1 MSFLTGSVVENIYA
15 STAAGATLS
24 TFTTEAQLNTTG
36 TMGVLPHLVP
46 DFWLPRPGDVGRAI
60 KVVAR
65 GVLSTTSSAPTY
77 NFILRGGAAGNITT
91 NPLFAS
97 TGTFTPAVSL
107 TNVAWQWEIDL
118 VLSAIGAA
126 GANSTLRGEGLM
138 VVGGIAASAWPV
150 WGGGSSPG
158 TVATLDTSIA
168 NYLNFNVACGTSNA
182 SNAVTLNQ
190 LLVYGLN

>member
-1 MSFLTGSVVENIYA
+1 MSFLTGSVTELLYA

-24 TFTTEAQLNTTG
+24 TFTTEAQLNTTA
-36 TMGVLPHLVP
+36 TMGVQYHLPP
-46 DFWLPRPGDVGRAI
+46 DFWQPAPKAVGQGI
-60 KVVAR
+60 KVVAS
-65 GVLSTTSSAPTY
+65 GVLSTTGTAPTY
-77 NFILRGGAAGNITT
+77 NFLLRGGAAANITT

-97 TGTFTPAVSL
+97 TGTFTPAISL
-107 TNVAWQWEIDL
+107 SNVVWRWEVDL
-118 VLSAIGAA
+118 ILSAIGAV

-138 VVGGIAASAWPV
+138 NVGGITASAWPV
-150 WGGGSSPG
+150 WGGGASPG